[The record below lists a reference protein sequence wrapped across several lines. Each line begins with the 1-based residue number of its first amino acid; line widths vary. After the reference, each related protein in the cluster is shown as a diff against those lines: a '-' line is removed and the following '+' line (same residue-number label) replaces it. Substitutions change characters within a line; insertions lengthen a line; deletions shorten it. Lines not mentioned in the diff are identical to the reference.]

1 MAVPTHTFRNI
12 VRLAVDK
19 VHRDY
24 GVQPHIMGAWT
35 DERSLRN
42 EDADGSERVVT
53 YQVLQKEVRVFD
65 EVKRLMD
72 AVGLD
77 WRSHGVR
84 LTMGG
89 YIKCNCVLSN
99 AKFI

>member
-1 MAVPTHTFRNI
+1 MAIPTHTFRNI
-12 VRLAVDK
+12 VRVAIDK
-19 VHRDY
+19 VQRDY
-24 GVQPHIMGAWT
+24 GVQPHIMGVWT
-35 DERSLRN
+35 DKRSLRN

-89 YIKCNCVLSN
+89 YIKCNCVRSN
-99 AKFI
+99 AKFV

>member
-1 MAVPTHTFRNI
+1 MAVPTYTFRNI

-24 GVQPHIMGAWT
+24 GVQPCIMGAWT
-35 DERSLRN
+35 DKRSLRSK
-42 EDADGSERVVT
+42 DAGGSERVVT
-53 YQVLQKEVRVFD
+53 YQVLKEVRVFD

-84 LTMGG
+84 LTVGG

-99 AKFI
+99 AKFV